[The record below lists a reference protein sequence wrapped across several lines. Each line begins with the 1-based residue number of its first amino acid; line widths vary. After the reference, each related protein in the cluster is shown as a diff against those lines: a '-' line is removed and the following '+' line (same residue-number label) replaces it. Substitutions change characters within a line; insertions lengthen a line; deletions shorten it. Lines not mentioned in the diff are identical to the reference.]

1 MEYERIL
8 SFEEK
13 QTLYRDGYV
22 TLKNVIPQKIL
33 LGALD
38 ALETHDHEFDKR
50 LGYDRRMTDL
60 INRSHLILN

>member
-22 TLKNVIPQKIL
+22 TLKNVIPQN
-33 LGALD
+33 
-38 ALETHDHEFDKR
+38 LEFFR
-50 LGYDRRMTDL
+50 
-60 INRSHLILN
+60 IPS